1 MEVKTATPEVER
13 SRAVLTE
20 LLLAD
25 QPDARARPQA
35 DHDRRQRAA
44 RAGRPLRR

>member
-25 QPDARARPQA
+25 QPERDRDPKQTTTGDNELLALA
-35 DHDRRQRAA
+35 DRS
-44 RAGRPLRR
+44 G